1 MTDPRDRILEYALQV
16 HFRGKVVR
24 DLAPEVRRAWERG
37 VRGSDL
43 DDLELVDP
51 SFDDLEELER
61 GLPRRRPRLLPWIVA
76 SVAAAAL
83 LLFAWARFAG
93 ETRPEERDTT
103 VAEMEGGEPVP
114 VDTTRPQDAGERES
128 GVEESPPDLELDGGE
143 TPDEGVHEL
152 PSQREPISEADLV
165 QLAASA
171 HDVYRSMVW
180 ADISTPAGLPPLEKL
195 RRDSREACMKLAEM
209 LTSEPRLWDEAES
222 WVREP
227 FEEKYERDGPPED
240 QVQGVVLDL
249 LALEGS
255 AQAIRLAEELWPRA
269 PAAFHVEH
277 IVAFAEAGAWI
288 FQREL
293 SAMIDERDAFKER
306 ALLLP
311 AVYLATR

>member
-103 VAEMEGGEPVP
+103 VAEMEGGEPAP

-128 GVEESPPDLELDGGE
+128 GV
-143 TPDEGVHEL
+143 
-152 PSQREPISEADLV
+152 
-165 QLAASA
+165 
-171 HDVYRSMVW
+171 
-180 ADISTPAGLPPLEKL
+180 PL
-195 RRDSREACMKLAEM
+195 R
-209 LTSEPRLWDEAES
+209 
-222 WVREP
+222 
-227 FEEKYERDGPPED
+227 G
-240 QVQGVVLDL
+240 
-249 LALEGS
+249 
-255 AQAIRLAEELWPRA
+255 A
-269 PAAFHVEH
+269 P
-277 IVAFAEAGAWI
+277 G
-288 FQREL
+288 
-293 SAMIDERDAFKER
+293 
-306 ALLLP
+306 
-311 AVYLATR
+311 